1 MSRDIIIGVS
11 NLIAKKGAVDM
22 LKEIYDLAEMYN
34 INANI
39 VSEIYLKG
47 AYAYEKNL
55 REYLEKQKQEIQ

>member
-1 MSRDIIIGVS
+1 
-11 NLIAKKGAVDM
+11 M
-22 LKEIYDLAEMYN
+22 LKEIYDLAEMHN